1 MVRRFP
7 ASALIGGGFIL
18 LLILV
23 FMLLPLAIVA
33 AASVTAGSFL
43 TFPPQGFSLRWYGE
57 VLASTAYLDA
67 ARTSLI
73 LATAVT
79 ASSVVIGT
87 AAAIALHRR
96 LLPGTSVLSALFLSP
111 LVLPTIIFGIG
122 LLIVASI
129 YFGGPSLV
137 ALWVGH
143 TVITVP
149 YIVRTVAAVLSDAD
163 PQIEEAART
172 MGARPLQRLW
182 FVVLPQARAGIIAG
196 GFFAFNVSFDEAV
209 VALFLRSPGVET
221 LPMRIYGQLE
231 FSPTP
236 AVAAVST
243 LMILL
248 TILLIV
254 AIERFLGLRRVAG

>member
-1 MVRRFP
+1 MVKRFP
-7 ASALIGGGFIL
+7 LSAMIGGGLAIV
-18 LLILV
+18 LV
-23 FMLLPLAIVA
+23 VIFMLLPLAIVA
-33 AASVTAGSFL
+33 ATSVTAGNFL

-57 VLASTAYLDA
+57 VLASPAYLDA
-67 ARTSLI
+67 AKTSLI
-73 LATAVT
+73 LATLVT
-79 ASSVVIGT
+79 LSSVVVGT

-96 LLPGTSVLSALFLSP
+96 VLPGSSVLSALFLSP

-122 LLIVASI
+122 LLIVASV
-129 YFGGPSLV
+129 YFDGPSLV
-137 ALWVGH
+137 ALWLGH
-143 TVITVP
+143 TVITLP
-149 YIVRTVAAVLSDAD
+149 YIVRTVTAVLADAD
-163 PQIEEAART
+163 PQIEEAAGT
-172 MGARPLQRLW
+172 MGAGPIKRLW
-182 FVVLPQARAGIIAG
+182 FVTLPQAQAGIIAG

-243 LMILL
+243 LMIVL
-248 TILLIV
+248 TIILIV

>member
-1 MVRRFP
+1 MVKRFP
-7 ASALIGGGFIL
+7 LSASLGGGL
-18 LLILV
+18 AMVLILI
-23 FMLLPLAIVA
+23 FMLAPLAIVA
-33 AASVTAGSFL
+33 ATSVTAGNFL

-57 VLASTAYLDA
+57 VLGSSAYLDA

-73 LATAVT
+73 LATLVT
-79 ASSVVIGT
+79 VSSVTIGT

-96 LLPGTSVLSALFLSP
+96 VLPGSSALAALFLSP

-122 LLIVASI
+122 LLIVASV

-137 ALWVGH
+137 ALWLGH
-143 TVITVP
+143 TVITAP
-149 YIVRTVAAVLSDAD
+149 YIVRTVTAVLADAD

-172 MGARPLQRLW
+172 MGAGPVQRLW

-248 TILLIV
+248 TIVLIV